1 MIFTLLLSAESA
13 AFAAVADVFAVGLVG
28 NTVTSAMVQTE
39 SPEDMAKTAATICD
53 RARWA
58 RHRAL
63 QMIQEAETLDKDVDQ
78 LKAGTEA
85 YLKVIDDTTDLM
97 KTQLKKWDRLFKVQL
112 VLGILGTIVVS
123 GVFIIQALKRGER
136 LRGNLDAIRAARSA
150 SRQ

>member
-1 MIFTLLLSAESA
+1 
-13 AFAAVADVFAVGLVG
+13 
-28 NTVTSAMVQTE
+28 
-39 SPEDMAKTAATICD
+39 
-53 RARWA
+53 
-58 RHRAL
+58 
-63 QMIQEAETLDKDVDQ
+63 MIQEAETLDKDVDQ